1 MSDDRSPYV
10 SAIELHE
17 EFVQHMEAGGRRM
30 KNLALLTVGV
40 AAVLSA
46 LYLSQLVVLPWVLG
60 VTVQTVDLTSP
71 SLMATEAF
79 VLALSLLWLYTGA
92 REARFAARVQRQVKE
107 IRALEASLAKEHG
120 LAQPK

>member
-1 MSDDRSPYV
+1 
-10 SAIELHE
+10 
-17 EFVQHMEAGGRRM
+17 M